1 MEEIK
6 MNIKTAFCEKN
17 NKSVSEIADSIK
29 KQFGDLNPKLVI
41 YFSSPAIS
49 HDELSQKLKEH
60 FSQAELIGCT
70 TSGEIISGKML
81 KESVVAMALSSG
93 IIDDVKVAVIKNIKE
108 ENNVE
113 KVFKEFEDYFKIP
126 MSALD
131 FKKYVGIIL
140 VDGLTGAEEKLMDTI
155 GDLTNI
161 TFIGGSAGD
170 DLQFKSTNV
179 FANGKSYGNAAV
191 LTVIKPKNGFD
202 IIKTQSFKELD
213 KKFTATKVNPAAR
226 EVIEFNNEPAAKS
239 YAKAVGVEKEKAS
252 EHFMNKP
259 VGLMIDDEPYVRSPQ
274 QIKNDSMIFY
284 CNVLEG
290 MELSLLESGDII
302 TDTKKAIE
310 DKKSETGEIAGL
322 INFHCI
328 LRTLELEQ
336 KQLTEEYGKIFS
348 DIPTIGFSTYGE
360 EYIGHINQT
369 STMLVFK

>member
-140 VDGLTGAEEKLMDTI
+140 VDGLIGAEEKLMDTI

-259 VGLMIDDEPYVRSPQ
+259 VGLMINDEPYVRSPQ